1 MQQEIDKI
9 ITELQSGDINKDETI
24 SKLLLLYNHTL
35 PNHIDADTEAKKY
48 ADEMN
53 QITITPNQFHQ
64 LDFYNGTVWFRQ
76 QIEESKKE
84 LLQKNARCS
93 LLLTNQKLWDMAKTI
108 VDKQK
113 SAKEQSTDNVD
124 WNMLQDLWFDWL
136 EEELFGK

>member
-1 MQQEIDKI
+1 MISCGTEKPKQETKKACYPRFRDNTPKMQ
-9 ITELQSGDINKDETI
+9 
-24 SKLLLLYNHTL
+24 
-35 PNHIDADTEAKKY
+35 
-48 ADEMN
+48 
-53 QITITPNQFHQ
+53 
-64 LDFYNGTVWFRQ
+64 
-76 QIEESKKE
+76 ESVKKE